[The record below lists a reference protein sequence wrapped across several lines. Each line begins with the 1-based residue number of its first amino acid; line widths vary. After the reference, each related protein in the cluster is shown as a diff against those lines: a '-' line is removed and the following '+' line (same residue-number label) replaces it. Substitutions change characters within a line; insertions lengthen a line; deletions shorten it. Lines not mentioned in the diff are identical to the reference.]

1 MDSGRAAMDRNAEQV
16 WLKPSG
22 APVSCV
28 EKIKVLNENYA
39 ELKALAHDALEDALI
54 LGCSTE
60 QFRQILHDM
69 IDGLTSSIAESDE

>member
-1 MDSGRAAMDRNAEQV
+1 MDRDGERI

-39 ELKALAHDALEDALI
+39 ELRALAQDALEDALI
-54 LGCSTE
+54 LGCSTD
-60 QFRQILHDM
+60 QFRRILHDM
-69 IDGLTSSIAESDE
+69 IDGLTSSIAESNE